1 MPTLKAGIAPATLM
15 VRRITFARRTLTG
28 LLAPV
33 ALALVLAGPATA
45 GSGVGCT
52 GSTCSVLLSSVIAL
66 KGDFGAAGTAQVALP
81 VPPPPCLWQSIGDTA
96 TGSRYIIANFG
107 SVPPG
112 TPFGVFKSVQQA
124 RGFRKDH
131 PVPAG
136 FWWQLPVNPA
146 ASAAAQR
153 VCKTFPLFAW
163 EAPGIT
169 PPEPPVPLATLAAFA
184 YNHMRIPAPALTIN
198 PAVKGYVN
206 LASYVWARTR
216 PVSAVTG
223 RPDAYEVTATLG
235 NQTVSVWAQL
245 ATHGAFSVTVRSGQ
259 GAPYSA
265 GCARDGSHFRT
276 GRAPASSGAG
286 TPPDCGVLW
295 QVPAPAAVVGATM
308 RWSVTWGPGVL
319 NGPGPNRLPAI
330 LTTGQTPPFPVVEI
344 QSINGRG

>member
-1 MPTLKAGIAPATLM
+1 MT
-15 VRRITFARRTLTG
+15 RRTAVASLILTG
-28 LLAPV
+28 LLAPLG
-33 ALALVLAGPATA
+33 LALAGPAAA

-52 GSTCSVLLSSVIAL
+52 GSSCSVLLSNLIAL
-66 KGDFGAAGTAQVALP
+66 KGDFGAAGTAQVPLP

-96 TGSRYIIANFG
+96 TGSRYIISSFG
-107 SVPPG
+107 AVPPG
-112 TPFGVFKSVQQA
+112 TPFGVFRSVQQA
-124 RGFRKDH
+124 RGFLKDH

-163 EAPGIT
+163 AAPGIT
-169 PPEPPVPLATLAAFA
+169 PAEPPVPLATLAAYA
-184 YNHMRIPAPALTIN
+184 YNHMTIPAPALTIN
-198 PAVKGYVN
+198 PAATGYVN

-245 ATHGAFSVTVRSGQ
+245 AARGAVSVTVRSGH
-259 GAPYSA
+259 GVPYSA
-265 GCARDGSHFRT
+265 GCGPGGAHFPA

-295 QVPAPAAVVGATM
+295 SAPAPAAVLGATM
-308 RWSVTWGPGVL
+308 RWSVSWGPGVL
-319 NGPGPNRLPAI
+319 ARAGPNRMPAI
-330 LTTGQTPPFPVVEI
+330 LTTGQTPPFPVAEI
-344 QSINGRG
+344 QSINGGG